1 MKRQHLHRAALRRIT
16 RTIAG
21 ATLLTA
27 SLLAAQA
34 ASAQSQLNTT
44 SALYARVRTM
54 PNGEL
59 VSTVTSFDG
68 GAHIDVYASSNA
80 GGSFAKVGQINDAEF
95 SSGLCCG
102 NIYVLP
108 RAIGSMAAGTMIW
121 AGSVGQSATN
131 RRMKIKLYH
140 STDNGRT
147 WRYITNPVVSPN
159 TGGLWEPEFI
169 VANDGALVMFYSDE
183 TDGVHS
189 QRLLMKRSYNGTSWV
204 DQTDVVVSTINADR
218 PGMAVIGRLASG
230 TRYMTYE
237 MCGPAACTTFYR
249 TSTDGWNWGSASNVG
264 TALRLSDGRYF
275 AHAPYNAVMA
285 NGAILVVGQV
295 LRNAD
300 NTTAAGSGS
309 TLFKS
314 ASGDPA
320 GPWVA
325 VSAPVS
331 VPNPDGTNP
340 CPNYS
345 APLLSVAGGQV
356 LEIAGRL
363 QGSTCIQYYA
373 RSGF

>member
-1 MKRQHLHRAALRRIT
+1 MKRQHSRRSIA
-16 RTIAG
+16 RPMAG
-21 ATLLTA
+21 A
-27 SLLAAQA
+27 LAATALIALPIVAQPA
-34 ASAQSQLNTT
+34 VAQSQLSTT
-44 SALYARVRTM
+44 SAMYARVRTM

-59 VSTVTSFDG
+59 VSTVTSFDS
-68 GAHIDVYASSNA
+68 GAHVDVYASSNA
-80 GGSFAKVGQINDAEF
+80 GASFAKVGQINDAEF
-95 SSGLCCG
+95 STGLCCG
-102 NIYVLP
+102 NIFVLP

-121 AGSVGQSATN
+121 AGSVGQSTD
-131 RRMKIKLYH
+131 RKVMKIKLYH

-147 WRYITNPVVSPN
+147 WRYVATPVASPSSG
-159 TGGLWEPEFI
+159 GGLWEPEFI

-204 DQTDVVVSTINADR
+204 DQTDVVVSTVNNDR
-218 PGMAVIGRLASG
+218 PGMAVVGRLASG
-230 TRYMTYE
+230 TRFMTYE

-249 TSTDGWNWGSASNVG
+249 TSTDGWNWGNASNVG

-285 NGAILVVGQV
+285 NGAILVVGQE

-300 NTTAAGSGS
+300 NTIAAGSGS

-314 ASGDPA
+314 ASGNPA

-325 VSAPVS
+325 ISAPVS
-331 VPNPDGTNP
+331 VPNPDGNNP

-363 QGSTCIQYYA
+363 QGSACIQYYA
-373 RSGF
+373 RSGY